1 MKKVISAI
9 VTLSLLGQPLASL
22 AAECSVKSGVTVTP
36 LLELYTSEGCSSCP
50 PADKWLSRLKL
61 DKALNEK
68 VVPLAFHVDY
78 WDRLGWKDPF
88 GSEQHSNRQY
98 WLAKVSQ
105 SRNVYT
111 PQFVVNGQD
120 YRGWAQSDRLQKTLN
135 QYNQLSQ
142 TAKANISLQQKVRT
156 GEREIFASAGLSKV
170 QSNADFYIAVY
181 ENNLKS
187 SITAGENQGV
197 NAVHDFVVRALYGPF
212 PLTAQTE
219 LTKNFNL
226 PTHFVGIDGGVASFV
241 QDRKTGDILQALKL
255 PFCS

>member
-1 MKKVISAI
+1 MKLNKAFW
-9 VTLSLLGQPLASL
+9 LASL
-22 AAECSVKSGVTVTP
+22 MCMQPISSFAADCSIKSTEKVTP

-50 PADKWLSRLKL
+50 PADKWLSRLKA
-61 DKALNEK
+61 DKSLNDK

-88 GSEQHSNRQY
+88 GSEQNSNRQY

-120 YRGWAQSDRLQKTLN
+120 YRSWAQSDRLQKTLN
-135 QYNQLSQ
+135 QPAQL
-142 TAKANISLQQKVRT
+142 AKANLSLQQKVST

-170 QSNADFYIAVY
+170 QNNADFYIAVY

-187 SITAGENQGV
+187 SISAGENQGV

-212 PLTAQTE
+212 PLSAQTE

-226 PTHFVGIDGGVASFV
+226 PTNFVGIDGGVASFV

>member
-1 MKKVISAI
+1 MKTQIRYSLCLIGALMSQPIASFAADCSIKSA
-9 VTLSLLGQPLASL
+9 
-22 AAECSVKSGVTVTP
+22 EKVTP

-50 PADKWLSRLKL
+50 PADKFLSRLKG
-61 DKALNEK
+61 DKNFDK
-68 VVPLAFHVDY
+68 NVVPLAFHVDY

-88 GSEQHSNRQY
+88 GSEQNSNRQY
-98 WLAKVSQ
+98 WLAKVNQ

-120 YRGWAQSDRLQKTLN
+120 YRSWSQSDRLQKTLN
-135 QYNQLSQ
+135 APAPM
-142 TAKANISLQQKVRT
+142 AKANLTLQQKIST

-170 QSNADFYIAVY
+170 QNSADFYIAVY

-187 SITAGENQGV
+187 SIVAGENQGV
-197 NAVHDFVVRALYGPF
+197 NAVHDYVVRALYGPF
-212 PLTAQTE
+212 PITAQTE
-219 LTKNFNL
+219 ITKNFNL
-226 PTHFVGIDGGVASFV
+226 PTNFVGIDGGIASFV